1 MKKEIV
7 YTMPYTTEQEIKKAN
22 DKRQKLYEKF
32 NSVMVYPNGMHEV
45 RIIATN
51 S

>member
-7 YTMPYTTEQEIKKAN
+7 MPYTTEQEIKKAN

-51 S
+51 L